1 MSNDQIQKISQIG
14 IPVTDLNRAVPF
26 YQNLLN
32 LPLLFQTDRMA
43 FFECG
48 DVKLMLS
55 LPESDAFAHP
65 SSVIYFHV
73 EDIHAAYQDLSDKGV
88 VFRDIPHLIAKMDNM
103 ETWMVFFH
111 DTEDNL
117 HALMSEVPC

>member
-88 VFRDIPHLIAKMDNM
+88 AFRDNPHLIAKMDNT

-117 HALMSEVPC
+117 HALMSEVPY

>member
-43 FFECG
+43 FF
-48 DVKLMLS
+48 
-55 LPESDAFAHP
+55 
-65 SSVIYFHV
+65 
-73 EDIHAAYQDLSDKGV
+73 
-88 VFRDIPHLIAKMDNM
+88 
-103 ETWMVFFH
+103 H

-117 HALMSEVPC
+117 HALMSEVPY